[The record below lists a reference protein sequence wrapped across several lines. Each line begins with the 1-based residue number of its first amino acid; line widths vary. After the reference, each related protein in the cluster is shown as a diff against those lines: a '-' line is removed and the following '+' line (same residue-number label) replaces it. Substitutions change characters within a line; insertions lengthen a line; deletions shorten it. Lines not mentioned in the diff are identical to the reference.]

1 VYGVSTI
8 LGRFLTFLLT
18 PLYANILP
26 PDELGVVATVY
37 AYVAFLNVIFGYGM
51 ESAYMKY
58 RSTLELG
65 NEQQTF
71 SVPFISILVTSL
83 VGSAFLS
90 WQAVPV
96 AGLIHVSFTY
106 ESSIRY
112 AAWILCLDAVAVVP
126 FAALRMERKA
136 KRFAAVK
143 LANIIVNVVCNI
155 IFLVRFRMGVEGIF
169 LSGVVSSALTL
180 VLLAPTIFRSITFVW
195 VRKLY
200 RALLQFGLPSVP
212 AGIAAMMIQVV
223 DRPILE
229 ALTDKATVGIYQA
242 NYRLGIFM
250 MLIVSMVDFA
260 WRPFFLSHAKDI
272 DAKPLFARILT
283 YGILLMVGIFLLLSF
298 FLEDVVTIPIFQGRS
313 ILPPS
318 YWKGLPIVPV
328 VLLAYV
334 FLGISNNIV
343 AGIYIEKKTKHLPVV
358 TFIGAGINVAAN
370 YLLIPVMG
378 MMGAAIAT
386 LLSYALMTIVL
397 YFIVQGF
404 YPVRYEFERI
414 AKIGIAAIVVFSL
427 FAYIKPASFEVVWK
441 CTLLLVFGIL
451 MYGMKFFQPSEL
463 KRVAG
468 LFSRGERGSRHTEP
482 PQDLG
487 S

>member
-1 VYGVSTI
+1 MYGVSTI

-65 NEQQTF
+65 NEQETF
-71 SVPFISILVTSL
+71 SVPFFSILITSL
-83 VGSAFLS
+83 AGSALLS
-90 WQAVPV
+90 WQAAPL
-96 AGLIHVSFTY
+96 AALINISFSY

-112 AAWILCLDAVAVVP
+112 AAWILCLDAIAIVP
-126 FAALRMERKA
+126 FASLRMERKA
-136 KRFAAVK
+136 KQFAAIK

-155 IFLVRFRMGVEGIF
+155 IFLVKYRMGVEGIF
-169 LSGVVSSALTL
+169 LSGVISSALTL
-180 VLLAPTIFRSITFVW
+180 VLLAPTILRSVSVVW

-260 WRPFFLSHAKDI
+260 WRPFFLSHAKDT

-298 FLEDVVTIPIFQGRS
+298 FLEDIVKIPIFQGRS
-313 ILPPS
+313 ILPPP
-318 YWKGLPIVPV
+318 YWMGLPIVPV

-358 TFIGAGINVAAN
+358 TFIGAGVNVAAN
-370 YLLIPVMG
+370 YLLIPIMG

-414 AKIGIAAIVVFSL
+414 AKIGIAAIAVFSL
-427 FAYIKPASFEVVWK
+427 FAYIQLGSFEVAWK
-441 CTLLLVFGIL
+441 CILFLIFGIL
-451 MYGMKFFQPSEL
+451 MYAMKFFEPSEL
-463 KRVAG
+463 KRMAG
-468 LFSRGERGSRHTEP
+468 LFSWRDRGSRQMDSP
-482 PQDLG
+482 PDVG